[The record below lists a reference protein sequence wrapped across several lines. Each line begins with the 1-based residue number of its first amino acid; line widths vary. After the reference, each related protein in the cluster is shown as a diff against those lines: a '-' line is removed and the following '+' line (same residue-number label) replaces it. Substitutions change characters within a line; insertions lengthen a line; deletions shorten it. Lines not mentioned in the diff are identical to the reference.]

1 MLMSLLKRKTKVEY
15 VPVMY
20 SKDWA
25 NAGAE
30 IERLGRQLDAVRLAK
45 ATSKR
50 KSWAKKHWTQS
61 EQILLRKWK
70 QSIRLNQVGLRQA
83 VKENPTH
90 SIDYGWWEPAEEVV
104 MAFPLFDNLC
114 RIMLDATG
122 NTNLDRAWEMA
133 KEEKLQKAR
142 QGLA

>member
-1 MLMSLLKRKTKVEY
+1 MSLLRKKTKVEY

-25 NAGAE
+25 HAGDE
-30 IERLGRQLDAVRLAK
+30 IERLGRQLDAVRDAK
-45 ATSKR
+45 KR
-50 KSWAKKHWTQS
+50 CTKRNSWAKKHWAQT

-70 QSIRLNQVGLRQA
+70 QTIRLQSVGLRQA
-83 VKENPTH
+83 VKDNPNH
-90 SIDYGWWEPAEEVV
+90 KISYDWWEPSEEVAV
-104 MAFPLFDNLC
+104 SIPLFDNLG
-114 RIMLDATG
+114 RMLMDQVG
-122 NTNLDRAWEMA
+122 NTNYDRAWELA

>member
-1 MLMSLLKRKTKVEY
+1 MFRSKKPNTEFVSLY
-15 VPVMY
+15 H

-30 IERLGRQLDAVRLAK
+30 IDRLGRQLDAVRQSKKAAK
-45 ATSKR
+45 R
-50 KSWAKKHWTQS
+50 NSWAKKHWTQT

-70 QSIRLNQVGLRQA
+70 QTIRLQNVGLRQSVLA
-83 VKENPTH
+83 KPRPN
-90 SIDYGWWEPAEEVV
+90 IDYSWWEPSYEPGVS
-104 MAFPLFDNLC
+104 MPLFDNLT
-114 RIMLDATG
+114 RWVVEKTE
-122 NTNLDRAWEMA
+122 TVNLTRAWEMA